1 MMKAKLI
8 AFLPLA
14 LLASCTKNQTT
25 AQAPAIA
32 PPVANPYGVPQSE
45 VGQYTPDATPY
56 QPVQPINP
64 PAIPSG
70 AAAPPPVVSAPT
82 VTPSIPSTYSSTA
95 SASSHV
101 VIKGDSLWGLSR
113 KYGVTS
119 DAIRQANGM
128 AAGDNII
135 RTGQTLQIPSR

>member
-82 VTPSIPSTYSSTA
+82 V
-95 SASSHV
+95 
-101 VIKGDSLWGLSR
+101 GLSR